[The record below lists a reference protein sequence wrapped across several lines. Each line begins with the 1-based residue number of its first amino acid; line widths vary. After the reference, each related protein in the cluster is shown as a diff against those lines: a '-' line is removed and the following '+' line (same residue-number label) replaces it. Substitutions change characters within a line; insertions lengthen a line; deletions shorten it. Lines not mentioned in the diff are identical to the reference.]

1 MSKEITTNFGEHL
14 IFDGYGCDYESLKS
28 MEVCYDVLNELVN
41 LAEMH
46 KITEPII
53 IKSEG
58 NLVLGGKD
66 PGGFTGAVFIEES
79 HITIHTF
86 AKRGFVT
93 IDLYSCKE
101 FNTTKI
107 IDYLNNKFN
116 PKDKDILHFKR
127 GMKYPTDNIYD

>member
-1 MSKEITTNFGEHL
+1 MAEKQILNFGEHF
-14 IFDGYGCDYESLKS
+14 IFDAYGCDFDSLNN
-28 MEVCYDVLNELVN
+28 MEVCYNVLNELVN
-41 LAEMH
+41 LAGMH

-58 NLVLGGKD
+58 NQTLGGKD

-101 FNTTKI
+101 FETKKI
-107 IDYLNNKFN
+107 MNYLENIFK

-127 GMKYPTDNIYD
+127 GMKYPSDNIYD

>member
-1 MSKEITTNFGEHL
+1 MSQSLTSNFGEHF
-14 IFDGYGCDYESLKS
+14 IFDAYGCTLESLNN
-28 MEVCYDVLNELVN
+28 MEVCYDVLNKLVEL
-41 LAEMH
+41 AGMH

-101 FNTTKI
+101 FDTTKI
-107 IDYLNNKFN
+107 MEYLTETFK
-116 PKDKDILHFKR
+116 PKDKDIIHFKR
-127 GMKYPTDNIYD
+127 GMKYPADNIYD

>member
-1 MSKEITTNFGEHL
+1 MSKYDQNFGEHL
-14 IFDGYGCDYESLKS
+14 IFDAYGCDFNSLS
-28 MEVCYDVLNELVN
+28 NMETCYDVLNNLVK
-41 LAEMH
+41 LAEMT
-46 KITEPII
+46 KITEPVI

-58 NLVLGGKD
+58 NMTLGGKD
-66 PGGFTGAVFIEES
+66 PGGFTGAVFIQES

-101 FNTTKI
+101 FNTSKI
-107 IDYLNNKFN
+107 IDYLVDIFK

-127 GMKYPTDNIYD
+127 GMKYPKDNIYE

>member
-1 MSKEITTNFGEHL
+1 MIEKTSAFGEHL
-14 IFDGYGCDYESLKS
+14 IFDAYGCDYSSLNN
-28 MEVCYDVLNELVN
+28 METCYDVLNKLVE

-46 KITEPII
+46 KITEPVI

-58 NLVLGGKD
+58 NLILGGKD
-66 PGGFTGAVFIEES
+66 PGGFTGAVFIQES

-101 FNTTKI
+101 FNTSQI
-107 IDYLNNKFN
+107 IQYLTDTFK
-116 PKDKDILHFKR
+116 PKDKDILHFRR
-127 GMKYPTDNIYD
+127 GMKYPIDNIYV

>member
-1 MSKEITTNFGEHL
+1 MEKKTSIFGEHL
-14 IFDGYGCDYESLKS
+14 IYDAYGCSLDS
-28 MEVCYDVLNELVN
+28 LNNMETCYDVLNNLVDK
-41 LAEMH
+41 AEMH

-53 IKSEG
+53 IKSDG

-66 PGGFTGAVFIEES
+66 PGGFTGAVFIQES

-101 FNTTKI
+101 FNTENI
-107 IDYLNNKFN
+107 ISYLDSVFKPEN
-116 PKDKDILHFKR
+116 KDILHFKR
-127 GMKYPTDNIYD
+127 GMKYPVDNIYA

>member
-1 MSKEITTNFGEHL
+1 MENNMTSAFGEHL
-14 IFDGYGCDYESLKS
+14 IYDAYGCELEPLNN
-28 MEVCYDVLNELVN
+28 MENCYNVLNTLVT

-46 KITEPII
+46 KITEPFI

-66 PGGFTGAVFIEES
+66 PGGFTGAVFIQES

-101 FNTTKI
+101 FKTSEI
-107 IDYLNNKFN
+107 ISYLDSVFK
-116 PKDKDILHFKR
+116 PKNKDILHFKR
-127 GMKYPTDNIYD
+127 GMKYPVDNIYD

>member
-1 MSKEITTNFGEHL
+1 MSIRQNTNFGEHL
-14 IFDGYGCDYESLKS
+14 IFDGYGCDLQSLNN
-28 MEVCYDVLNELVN
+28 METCYNVLNKLVELAN
-41 LAEMH
+41 MH

-53 IKSEG
+53 IKSDG

-101 FNTTKI
+101 FDTSKI
-107 IDYLNNKFN
+107 LGYLTETFK

-127 GMKYPTDNIYD
+127 GMKYPADNIYD

>member
-1 MSKEITTNFGEHL
+1 MENKTSIFGEHL
-14 IFDGYGCDYESLKS
+14 IYDAYGCPLESLNN
-28 MEVCYDVLNELVN
+28 METCYNVLNNLVN

-46 KITEPII
+46 KITEPFI
-53 IKSEG
+53 IKSDG

-66 PGGFTGAVFIEES
+66 PGGFTGAVFIQES

-101 FNTTKI
+101 FNTSKI
-107 IDYLNNKFN
+107 IGYLDSIFKPQNK
-116 PKDKDILHFKR
+116 DLLHFKR
-127 GMKYPTDNIYD
+127 GMKYPVDNIYD

>member
-1 MSKEITTNFGEHL
+1 MSNRQTSNFGEHL
-14 IFDGYGCDYESLKS
+14 IFDAYGCDYQSLS
-28 MEVCYDVLNELVN
+28 NMETCYDVLNKLVELAN
-41 LAEMH
+41 MH
-46 KITEPII
+46 KITEPVI

-101 FNTTKI
+101 FDTSKI
-107 IDYLNNKFN
+107 MEYLTQTFK

-127 GMKYPTDNIYD
+127 GMKYPSDNIYD

>member
-1 MSKEITTNFGEHL
+1 MSIRQTSNFGEHL
-14 IFDGYGCDYESLKS
+14 IFDAYGCDLLALSN
-28 MEVCYDVLNELVN
+28 METCYNVLNNLVELSG
-41 LAEMH
+41 MH

-101 FNTTKI
+101 FDTNRI
-107 IDYLNNKFN
+107 MDYLIEVFK
-116 PKDKDILHFKR
+116 PQDKDILHFKR

>member
-1 MSKEITTNFGEHL
+1 MENKTSFFGEHL
-14 IFDGYGCDYESLKS
+14 IYDAYGCPLSSLNN
-28 MEVCYDVLNELVN
+28 MEICYDVLNNLVN

-46 KITEPII
+46 KITEPFI
-53 IKSEG
+53 IKSDG

-66 PGGFTGAVFIEES
+66 PGGFTGAVFIQES

-101 FNTTKI
+101 FNTSKI
-107 IDYLNNKFN
+107 IEYLDSVFKPNNK
-116 PKDKDILHFKR
+116 DLLHFKR
-127 GMKYPTDNIYD
+127 GMKYPVDNIYA